1 MLKSLVPPVAPTLG
15 SAVCALTL
23 VMNALPVSAAET
35 PKAFRVF
42 LGTYTGP
49 KSQGIYIS
57 ELDLG
62 TGRLSTPQL
71 AAETPNPTFLALHP
85 NRQFLYAAN
94 EIGQFG
100 GTNSGAVSAFAIDGR
115 TGKLTLLSQA
125 ASVGSG
131 PCHLTVDAAG
141 KHVLAAN
148 YGGGSVVVLPL
159 RDDFGVGPA
168 TSFIQHT
175 GSSVNPRRQKE
186 PHAHSVNLDPA
197 NRFAFVADLGLDQLL
212 SYRFDPAEGRL
223 SPNDPA
229 FLTLPPGAGPR
240 HFSFHPSGRQAFVI
254 NELDSTLTAL
264 DYDPTAG
271 KLTARQTVSTL
282 PAGYQGESTT
292 AEVQV
297 HPNGRFVYGSNRGH
311 DSLAIFRWDAAAGR
325 LELVGHQPS
334 GGQTPRNFG
343 IDPTGSYLLAANQN
357 SDNVVC
363 FRIDPQTGKL
373 TPVGEGASLGSPVC
387 VKFAPLPK

>member
-1 MLKSLVPPVAPTLG
+1 MLKSLVPPVVPALG
-15 SAVCALTL
+15 SAVCVLTL
-23 VMNALPVSAAET
+23 VMNASSVCAAET
-35 PKAFRVF
+35 PKALRVF

-49 KSQGIYIS
+49 KSQGIYVS
-57 ELDLG
+57 DLELG

-85 NRQFLYAAN
+85 NRRYLYAAN

-100 GTNSGAVSAFAIDGR
+100 GTNSGAVSAFAIDGQ
-115 TGKLTLLSQA
+115 TGKLTLVSQA
-125 ASVGSG
+125 ATVGSG

-148 YGGGSVVVLPL
+148 YGGGSAVVLPI
-159 RDDFGVGPA
+159 RADFGVGPA
-168 TSFIQHT
+168 SSFIQHT

-197 NRFAFVADLGLDQLL
+197 NRFAFVADLGLDKLVI
-212 SYRFDPAEGRL
+212 YGFDGAAGRL
-223 SPNDPA
+223 SPHDPA
-229 FLTLPPGAGPR
+229 FLPLPPGSGPR
-240 HFSFHPSGRQAFVI
+240 HFAFHPSGRQAFVI
-254 NELDSTLTAL
+254 NELNSTLSVL
-264 DYDPTAG
+264 DYDPDLG
-271 KLTARQTVSTL
+271 RLTARQTLSTL
-282 PAGYQGESTT
+282 PAAFQGESTT

-325 LELVGHQPS
+325 LELVGHQSS
-334 GGQTPRNFG
+334 GGKTPRNFG
-343 IDPTGSYLLAANQN
+343 IDPTGSYLLAANQD

-373 TPVGEGASLGSPVC
+373 TPVGKSASLGSPVC